1 VQKQSRDDVAVD
13 CRGFCAGVKTVSG
26 PNLPR
31 SAVLTN
37 CRHARTGSWVGELGV
52 DSSRGTAA
60 AAEGALG
67 GAGAF
72 GGGVHVGER
81 GWAGCAQQ

>member
-1 VQKQSRDDVAVD
+1 M
-13 CRGFCAGVKTVSG
+13 
-26 PNLPR
+26 
-31 SAVLTN
+31 
-37 CRHARTGSWVGELGV
+37 GELGV